1 MIGKIPKSFLYKS
14 ASDLVRIGRNND
26 GGYLV
31 SKSDI
36 EKSDVLIGL
45 GINDDWSF
53 ERDFKKIKNVEV
65 FAYDASISQKYF
77 IKQFIRSLSRINK
90 PHLAIKRI
98 KTIFSYR
105 HFFLKLNNH
114 HVQKF
119 VGLDT
124 ADKNHCTFVE
134 ILDDVM
140 SDNIFLKIDIQ
151 GSEYRFLNDIIANKE
166 RINGMVIELHD
177 CDIHLKEIKNFI
189 KKLSLKLVHVHANNY
204 APIRASDG
212 LPLVLELSF
221 SKNCEEFVTPSL
233 PHKLDM
239 PNSKRSAEIRLIIDS

>member
-1 MIGKIPKSFLYKS
+1 MIGKLPKGFLYKS
-14 ASDLVRIGRNND
+14 ASDLVRIGRDND

-77 IKQFIRSLSRINK
+77 IKQFIKSLARVDNPKLALNK
-90 PHLAIKRI
+90 I
-98 KTIFSYR
+98 KTISSYR
-105 HFFLKLNNH
+105 HFFSKSKNYH
-114 HVQKF
+114 IQKF
-119 VGLDT
+119 VGLETD
-124 ADKNHCTFVE
+124 DKNHCTFEQV
-134 ILDDVM
+134 LDDIIY
-140 SDNIFLKIDIQ
+140 DNIFLKIDIE
-151 GSEYRFLNDIIANKE
+151 GSEYRFLNDIIANEE
-166 RINGMVIELHD
+166 RITGMVLELHD
-177 CDIHLKEIKNFI
+177 CDIHLKEIENFI

-221 SKNCEEFVTPSL
+221 SKNCEKFGTPAL

>member
-1 MIGKIPKSFLYKS
+1 MIGTLSKGFSYKS
-14 ASDLVRIGRNND
+14 ASDLVRIGRDND

-65 FAYDASISQKYF
+65 FAYDASVSQKYF
-77 IKQFIRSLSRINK
+77 FKQFIKSL
-90 PHLAIKRI
+90 KRFNNPKI
-98 KTIFSYR
+98 AFGKLKTILSYR
-105 HFFLKLNNH
+105 HFFSKSKNH
-114 HVQKF
+114 HIQKF
-119 VGLDT
+119 VGLETD
-124 ADKNHCTFVE
+124 DKNHCTFEQV
-134 ILDDVM
+134 LDDVTY
-140 SDNIFLKIDIQ
+140 DNIFLKIDIE
-151 GSEYRFLNDIIANKE
+151 GSEYRFLNDIIANEE
-166 RINGMVIELHD
+166 RITGMVLELHD

-189 KKLSLKLVHVHANNY
+189 KKFSLKLVHVHANNC

-221 SKNCEEFVTPSL
+221 SKNCEKFCTLSL

>member
-1 MIGKIPKSFLYKS
+1 MIGKLSNDFSYQS

-53 ERDFKKIKNVEV
+53 ERDFKKINNVEV
-65 FAYDASISQKYF
+65 FAYDASISQKHFINQF
-77 IKQFIRSLSRINK
+77 IKSLSRINK
-90 PHLAIKRI
+90 PLLAIKRI

-140 SDNIFLKIDIQ
+140 SDNIFLKIDIE
-151 GSEYRFLNDIIANKE
+151 GSEYRFLNDIVANEE

-177 CDIHLKEIKNFI
+177 CDIHLKEIQNFI
-189 KKLSLKLVHVHANNY
+189 KKFSLKLVHIHANNC

-212 LPLVLELSF
+212 LPIVLELSF
-221 SKNCEEFVTPSL
+221 SRNCEKFCMPSL

-239 PNSKRSAEIRLIIDS
+239 PNSKSDVEIQLIIDS